1 MRRIRAATS
10 EVCATIHDRTAH
22 NFSKSD
28 LKEARQELASE
39 PDPHPKEAGLVIEQA
54 ETRSEQRWQG
64 EQTHGKHSS
73 TERKVQRGFVLAL
86 ACLGVIGVVSYFS
99 IVRLRDDATWVQHTD
114 EVIIRLELLFSV
126 MTDAQNGHRGY
137 VVTGDE
143 TYLEPYRVAVQ
154 TADSDVRRLRKLT
167 ADNPAQQRRLDLLTP
182 LIGEQLAFG
191 GDVIDSRR
199 SQGFE
204 AARSQMLAGKGKRI
218 HDQLHGLVNEMK
230 GAEEGLL
237 KERELRAR
245 QSTTIAQAVIIGGGV
260 LAFGFVGLAS
270 FTIRR
275 DFAGRARAEEDLREA
290 KEQLEVRVCDR
301 TAELAQLNVEL
312 EQRVVER
319 TAQLQSANQELE
331 AFSYSV
337 SHDLRSPLRTIDGF
351 SKAVLEEYGSQLP
364 TQAQHDMQSV
374 REGAQQMGA
383 LIDDLLNFSR
393 LSRQPLNRRT
403 LDTAQLVHQCLEEL
417 RPQMQGRKIELRVEK
432 LPPCWGDPSLLKQVW
447 INLLSNALKYSSK
460 RDPAIIEVGTVVVP
474 VSGAFMG
481 APSMASTNHEI
492 AYSVRDNGVGFDMR
506 YASKLFGVFER
517 LHRAEDYE
525 GTGVGLAT
533 VQRIIHRHGGRIWG
547 EAAVDRGATFY
558 FTVEGEIKL

>member
-1 MRRIRAATS
+1 MTQEMVQERAS
-10 EVCATIHDRTAH
+10 ELPAINTWLAHDA
-22 NFSKSD
+22 SKSN
-28 LKEARQELASE
+28 LAEARTEQANTRT
-39 PDPHPKEAGLVIEQA
+39 EQA
-54 ETRSEQRWQG
+54 ETRSQQS

-73 TERKVQRGFVLAL
+73 TERKVQRGFVFAL
-86 ACLGVIGVVSYFS
+86 ACLAVIGVVSYFS
-99 IVRLRDDATWVQHTD
+99 IVRLREDAAWVQHTD
-114 EVIIRLELLFSV
+114 EVIIRLELLFSG

-137 VVTGDE
+137 AVTGDE
-143 TYLEPYRVAVQ
+143 TYLEPYRLAVQ
-154 TADSDVRRLRKLT
+154 TAESSVRRLRELT
-167 ADNPAQQRRLDLLTP
+167 ADNPAQQKRLDLLAP
-182 LIGEQLAFG
+182 LISEQLAFG
-191 GDVIDSRR
+191 GDVIASRR

-204 AARSQMLAGKGKRI
+204 AARSQVLTGKEKRI
-218 HDQLHGLVNEMK
+218 HDQLRGLVDEMK
-230 GAEEGLL
+230 GAEEDLL
-237 KERELRAR
+237 KEREFRAR
-245 QSTTIAQAVIIGGGV
+245 QSTTIAQTVIIGGGV

-275 DFAGRARAEEDLREA
+275 DFAGRKRAQEDLREA
-290 KEQLEVRVCDR
+290 KEQLEVRVRDR

-312 EQRVVER
+312 EQRVFER
-319 TAQLQSANQELE
+319 TAQLQAANQELE

-364 TQAQHDMQSV
+364 PQAQHDMQSV
-374 REGAQQMGA
+374 RDGAQQMGA
-383 LIDDLLNFSR
+383 LIDDLLTFSR

-403 LDTAQLVHQCLEEL
+403 MDTGQLVGQCLEEL
-417 RPQMQGRKIELRVEK
+417 RPQTQGRQIELRVAE
-432 LPPCWGDPSLLKQVW
+432 LPTCWGDPSLLKQVW

-460 RDPAIIEVGTVVVP
+460 REPAIIEVGTIAAP
-474 VSGAFMG
+474 TSGAVVD
-481 APSMASTNHEI
+481 APSATSTKDQI

-533 VQRIIHRHGGRIWG
+533 VQRIIHRHGGRIWA

-558 FTVEGEIKL
+558 FTVAGEIKS